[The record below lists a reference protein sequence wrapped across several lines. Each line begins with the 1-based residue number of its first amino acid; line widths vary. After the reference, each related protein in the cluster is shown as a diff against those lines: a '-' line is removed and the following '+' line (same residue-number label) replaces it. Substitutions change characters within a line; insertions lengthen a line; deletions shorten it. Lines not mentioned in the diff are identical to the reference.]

1 MLLFILFCF
10 YLLYLLLFS
19 LCFLFSVL
27 LFILCC
33 FFPFCSLSGFN
44 FIVRVL
50 ALLKNLIFLF
60 YRIWIYALYIFVVT
74 LRVLSHMFT
83 HSLKFNNVLT
93 FLLKNRGPLNAL
105 FSYYPLVFL
114 SGILLCLVSYRVCV
128 CGCMCSYACVWCIAF
143 SILFAHH
150 SVFAF

>member
-19 LCFLFSVL
+19 LCFLFSML

-60 YRIWIYALYIFVVT
+60 YRIWIYVLEIFVVS
-74 LRVLSHMFT
+74 LRVLSHLFM
-83 HSLKFNNVLT
+83 HSLKFNNVLA
-93 FLLKNRGPLNAL
+93 FLQKNRGPLNGL
-105 FSYYPLVFL
+105 FSYYPLVFCQVFL
-114 SGILLCLVSYRVCV
+114 PCLVSHCVCV